1 MYVDTLELTEMQERQ
16 HQQDLAYLRKCIS
29 LSSLSLYL
37 PRLKSIDVAVYDK
50 VMEKYLVVV
59 ENA

>member
-1 MYVDTLELTEMQERQ
+1 MYLSKL
-16 HQQDLAYLRKCIS
+16 S
-29 LSSLSLYL
+29 LSPYL